1 MTESNNSVKD
11 EQKINIQVVADA
23 NTLLMIET
31 IKQDMNIR
39 SISQAVLVLIKKGYD
54 QYQREQNLILANTI

>member
-39 SISQAVLVLIKKGYD
+39 SISQAVLVLIKKCYD